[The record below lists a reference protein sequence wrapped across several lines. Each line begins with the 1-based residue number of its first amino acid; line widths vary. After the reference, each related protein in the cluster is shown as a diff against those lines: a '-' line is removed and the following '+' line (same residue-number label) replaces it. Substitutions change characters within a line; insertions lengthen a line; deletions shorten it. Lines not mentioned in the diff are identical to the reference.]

1 MQDQRD
7 AQIAYVLRTVEER
20 DIRFIRLWFTDVLGF
35 LKAFAITPAELADA
49 FERGMGFDGSA
60 IEGFARVTESDMV
73 AVPDPT
79 TFQILPGARG
89 GGPLEARMF
98 CDIAAPDGT
107 PFPGDPR
114 LVLRRNLERARE
126 MGFTFY
132 VHPEME
138 FFLFRTPYAP
148 EPLDQGS
155 YFDMTMDYAQDF
167 RREAIQTLERM
178 GISVEYS
185 HHEVAP
191 SQHEI
196 DLRFADALTMADN
209 VMTYRLVVKEVAQ
222 ERGAHATF
230 MPKPIAGQ
238 WGSGMHTHVSLF
250 EGDRNAFFDP
260 KDPARLSKVGRGF
273 VAGLLRHAREI
284 TGVLNQWG
292 NSYKRLIPGFEAPT
306 HVCWSRHQRSAFVR
320 VPAYK
325 PNKAASARIEIR
337 SPDPACNPYLAFS
350 VMLAAGLKGIEEGY
364 ALADEV
370 ADDVD
375 AMSIDE
381 RAARGIASLP
391 EDLADA
397 IREMERSELVA
408 SALGEHVFEELLRNK
423 RLEWEGYRSYVSPFE
438 LERYLPML

>member
-1 MQDQRD
+1 MLSRAWQRVLFVGGGAGFEAGGARSCRAVRLRPMQDQRD

-35 LKAFAITPAELADA
+35 LKPFAITPAELADA

-79 TFQILPGARG
+79 TFQILPGRG
-89 GGPLEARMF
+89 GGRPLEARMF

-191 SQHEI
+191 SHHEI

-222 ERGAHATF
+222 ERGAPAPF

-238 WGSGMHTHVSLF
+238 W
-250 EGDRNAFFDP
+250 
-260 KDPARLSKVGRGF
+260 
-273 VAGLLRHAREI
+273 
-284 TGVLNQWG
+284 
-292 NSYKRLIPGFEAPT
+292 
-306 HVCWSRHQRSAFVR
+306 
-320 VPAYK
+320 
-325 PNKAASARIEIR
+325 
-337 SPDPACNPYLAFS
+337 
-350 VMLAAGLKGIEEGY
+350 
-364 ALADEV
+364 
-370 ADDVD
+370 
-375 AMSIDE
+375 
-381 RAARGIASLP
+381 
-391 EDLADA
+391 
-397 IREMERSELVA
+397 
-408 SALGEHVFEELLRNK
+408 
-423 RLEWEGYRSYVSPFE
+423 
-438 LERYLPML
+438 